1 MSQNIPMST
10 KASVTDAATP
20 ANTPLNVAPISSR
33 GQVAEGGRPTVTTVD
48 EEEGED
54 GEGEGEGLEGG
65 NPASVL
71 ARVSVEREAKKK
83 FSMSARTFACL
94 IYVRNHSD
102 AEDSREMSA
111 GWQ

>member
-1 MSQNIPMST
+1 MST

-48 EEEGED
+48 EEEEGGEQQG
-54 GEGEGEGLEGG
+54 GEQGGLEGG

-71 ARVSVEREAKKK
+71 ARVSSKRFLGKSLGRICEGGFPFVSLPK
-83 FSMSARTFACL
+83 
-94 IYVRNHSD
+94 
-102 AEDSREMSA
+102 
-111 GWQ
+111 